1 MLSTKGSAALQ
12 VNQIRAGAAL
22 SYVSMALSTVISLV
36 YTPIMLRQLG
46 DSEFGVYQ
54 AVLPIISYLN
64 LLSFGLGSAYVRYYS
79 RFRAAGDKKGCA
91 KLNGMFLITYLILG
105 ALVLAIGFGLSYCDV
120 VFGKKLTAE
129 EIDLA
134 QRLLRIMSVNAA
146 LTFPIS
152 VFESH
157 VTINERYLFQ
167 KIVAMGKQV
176 LNPLIMIPLL
186 LIGYRS
192 VTLTIVSLIFTVL
205 SGVINITYC
214 LTRLKMPF
222 AFRHYDF
229 ALLREMFGF
238 TLYVFIGIVVDNINW
253 SIDRQLLTWFH
264 GSAAVTVYVIASQL
278 NNYFLLFGNAI
289 SNVMTPRVHRL
300 VAENAPMR
308 TLDAL
313 FTKVGRL
320 QFILL
325 GGIFLGFV
333 AIGQSF
339 VVLWGGGE
347 QFRIDYWT
355 ALLLFFACLWTN
367 IQTVG
372 IEIQRAKNMH
382 KYRSLVYLGVLVGNI
397 VISIPLCMKWQGLGA
412 AIGTA
417 VATLVGNVF
426 LMNRYYYKHIGLNI
440 PGFWRRISHLLPAMV
455 LPTTVAVLLAVF
467 LVVSLYRHRQIR
479 RLAEEI
485 DEGLH
490 SGRTVD
496 FSNTVICMTSNAG
509 SNDQSTSSLGFNKSE
524 EQRSAEKTRKALAQ
538 FLRPEFLGRVDEV
551 ITFKP
556 LSEETL
562 QGIAALMLDEYKPG
576 MDAKGIAYRYTP
588 AALKALVKK
597 SEGGKF
603 GARDLRRTIR
613 KAVEDPAAEKII
625 DGTLVSGS
633 TLTVDAENDEIVLK

>member
-1 MLSTKGSAALQ
+1 MQ

-278 NNYFLLFGNAI
+278 NNYFL
-289 SNVMTPRVHRL
+289 
-300 VAENAPMR
+300 
-308 TLDAL
+308 
-313 FTKVGRL
+313 

-417 VATLVGNVF
+417 IATLVGNVF

-440 PGFWRRISHLLPAMV
+440 PGFWRHISHLLPAMV

-467 LVVSLYRHRQIR
+467 VHPATYWQLIPPGLLFVAVYAASMWLFGMNRYERGLVTGPLRRILHRQ
-479 RLAEEI
+479 
-485 DEGLH
+485 
-490 SGRTVD
+490 
-496 FSNTVICMTSNAG
+496 
-509 SNDQSTSSLGFNKSE
+509 
-524 EQRSAEKTRKALAQ
+524 
-538 FLRPEFLGRVDEV
+538 
-551 ITFKP
+551 
-556 LSEETL
+556 
-562 QGIAALMLDEYKPG
+562 
-576 MDAKGIAYRYTP
+576 
-588 AALKALVKK
+588 
-597 SEGGKF
+597 
-603 GARDLRRTIR
+603 
-613 KAVEDPAAEKII
+613 
-625 DGTLVSGS
+625 
-633 TLTVDAENDEIVLK
+633 

>member
-1 MLSTKGSAALQ
+1 M
-12 VNQIRAGAAL
+12 NQIRAGAAL
-22 SYVSMALSTVISLV
+22 SYVSMALSTIISLV
-36 YTPIMLRQLG
+36 YTPIMLQQLG

-79 RFRAAGDKKGCA
+79 RFRAAGDREGCA

-105 ALVLAIGFGLSYCDV
+105 AAVLAIGFGLSYCDV

-129 EIDLA
+129 EISLA
-134 QRLLRIMSVNAA
+134 QRLLRILTVNAA

-186 LIGYRS
+186 LMGYRS

-205 SGVINITYC
+205 SGVINIFYC
-214 LTRLKMPF
+214 ATRLKMPF
-222 AFRHYDF
+222 AFHRYDF

-238 TLYVFIGIVVDNINW
+238 TVYVFIGIVVDNVNW
-253 SIDRQLLTWFH
+253 SIDRTLLTWFH

-313 FTKVGRL
+313 FTKVGRI

-382 KYRSLVYLGVLVGNI
+382 KYRSLV
-397 VISIPLCMKWQGLGA
+397 
-412 AIGTA
+412 
-417 VATLVGNVF
+417 
-426 LMNRYYYKHIGLNI
+426 
-440 PGFWRRISHLLPAMV
+440 
-455 LPTTVAVLLAVF
+455 
-467 LVVSLYRHRQIR
+467 
-479 RLAEEI
+479 
-485 DEGLH
+485 
-490 SGRTVD
+490 
-496 FSNTVICMTSNAG
+496 
-509 SNDQSTSSLGFNKSE
+509 
-524 EQRSAEKTRKALAQ
+524 
-538 FLRPEFLGRVDEV
+538 
-551 ITFKP
+551 
-556 LSEETL
+556 
-562 QGIAALMLDEYKPG
+562 
-576 MDAKGIAYRYTP
+576 
-588 AALKALVKK
+588 
-597 SEGGKF
+597 
-603 GARDLRRTIR
+603 
-613 KAVEDPAAEKII
+613 
-625 DGTLVSGS
+625 
-633 TLTVDAENDEIVLK
+633 

>member
-1 MLSTKGSAALQ
+1 MK
-12 VNQIRAGAAL
+12 VNQIRAGAVL
-22 SYVSMALSTVISLV
+22 SYVSMALSTIISLV
-36 YTPIMLRQLG
+36 YTPIMLERLG

-91 KLNGMFLITYLILG
+91 KLNGMFLITYLVLG
-105 ALVLAIGFGLSYCDV
+105 AAVLAIGFGLSYCDV
-120 VFGKKLTAE
+120 IFGKKLTPE
-129 EIDLA
+129 EIALA
-134 QRLLRIMSVNAA
+134 ERLLRIMTVNAA

-157 VTINERYLFQ
+157 VTINEQYLFQ
-167 KIVAMGKQV
+167 KLVAMGRQV

-186 LIGYRS
+186 IIGYRS
-192 VTLTIVSLIFTVL
+192 VALTVVSLIFTVL
-205 SGVINITYC
+205 SGILNIGYC
-214 LTRLKMPF
+214 LTKLRMPF
-222 AFRHYDF
+222 SFRRYDF
-229 ALLREMFGF
+229 GLLREMLGF
-238 TLYVFIGIVVDNINW
+238 TLYVFLGIVVDNFNW
-253 SIDRQLLTWFH
+253 SIDRLLLAWIH
-264 GSAAVTVYVIASQL
+264 GTTAVTVYTIAAQL
-278 NNYFLLFGNAI
+278 NTFYLAFGNAI

-313 FTKVGRL
+313 FTKVGRI

-397 VISIPLCMKWQGLGA
+397 IISIPLCMKWEGFGA

-440 PGFWRRISHLLPAMV
+440 PAFWRHIFHLLPAM
-455 LPTTVAVLLAVF
+455 LPPAVTAVLLAVF
-467 LVVSLYRHRQIR
+467 VHPVSYWQLIPP
-479 RLAEEI
+479 
-485 DEGLH
+485 GLLFVAVYAA
-490 SGRTVD
+490 SMWLFGMNRYER
-496 FSNTVICMTSNAG
+496 G
-509 SNDQSTSSLGFNKSE
+509 L
-524 EQRSAEKTRKALAQ
+524 
-538 FLRPEFLGRVDEV
+538 
-551 ITFKP
+551 
-556 LSEETL
+556 
-562 QGIAALMLDEYKPG
+562 IAAP
-576 MDAKGIAYRYTP
+576 
-588 AALKALVKK
+588 
-597 SEGGKF
+597 
-603 GARDLRRTIR
+603 LRRILHR
-613 KAVEDPAAEKII
+613 
-625 DGTLVSGS
+625 
-633 TLTVDAENDEIVLK
+633 

>member
-1 MLSTKGSAALQ
+1 MQ

-308 TLDAL
+308 TLDAP
-313 FTKVGRL
+313 VYQGGAAAVYPAGRHIPGL
-320 QFILL
+320 RGHRPVLRGAMGRRRAVPHRLL
-325 GGIFLGFV
+325 DRV
-333 AIGQSF
+333 AA
-339 VVLWGGGE
+339 VL
-347 QFRIDYWT
+347 
-355 ALLLFFACLWTN
+355 CLPVD
-367 IQTVG
+367 QHSDRG

-467 LVVSLYRHRQIR
+467 VHPGHLL
-479 RLAEEI
+479 
-485 DEGLH
+485 
-490 SGRTVD
+490 
-496 FSNTVICMTSNAG
+496 G
-509 SNDQSTSSLGFNKSE
+509 S
-524 EQRSAEKTRKALAQ
+524 
-538 FLRPEFLGRVDEV
+538 
-551 ITFKP
+551 
-556 LSEETL
+556 
-562 QGIAALMLDEYKPG
+562 
-576 MDAKGIAYRYTP
+576 
-588 AALKALVKK
+588 
-597 SEGGKF
+597 
-603 GARDLRRTIR
+603 
-613 KAVEDPAAEKII
+613 
-625 DGTLVSGS
+625 
-633 TLTVDAENDEIVLK
+633 

>member
-300 VAENAPMR
+300 VAENAPMQ

-313 FTKVGRL
+313 FTKVG
-320 QFILL
+320 
-325 GGIFLGFV
+325 G
-333 AIGQSF
+333 
-339 VVLWGGGE
+339 
-347 QFRIDYWT
+347 
-355 ALLLFFACLWTN
+355 C
-367 IQTVG
+367 
-372 IEIQRAKNMH
+372 
-382 KYRSLVYLGVLVGNI
+382 SLSCWAAYSWASWL
-397 VISIPLCMKWQGLGA
+397 SASPSWCCGA
-412 AIGTA
+412 AASSSASTIGPRCCCSSPACGPTYRPWA
-417 VATLVGNVF
+417 S
-426 LMNRYYYKHIGLNI
+426 RYSV
-440 PGFWRRISHLLPAMV
+440 PRIC
-455 LPTTVAVLLAVF
+455 T
-467 LVVSLYRHRQIR
+467 
-479 RLAEEI
+479 
-485 DEGLH
+485 
-490 SGRTVD
+490 
-496 FSNTVICMTSNAG
+496 NTVRWSIWAYWWATS
-509 SNDQSTSSLGFNKSE
+509 
-524 EQRSAEKTRKALAQ
+524 
-538 FLRPEFLGRVDEV
+538 
-551 ITFKP
+551 
-556 LSEETL
+556 
-562 QGIAALMLDEYKPG
+562 
-576 MDAKGIAYRYTP
+576 
-588 AALKALVKK
+588 
-597 SEGGKF
+597 
-603 GARDLRRTIR
+603 
-613 KAVEDPAAEKII
+613 
-625 DGTLVSGS
+625 
-633 TLTVDAENDEIVLK
+633 